1 MFCALDACLAA
12 VPSVRRLPVQTPWQ
26 STLEVATD
34 LGFSLLINIG
44 GQLVFYHAV
53 ATTGRVTLLAALILG
68 SAFVRRFITR
78 RAFETLVPAGTRQ
91 SRWQS
96 ALESAAD
103 TALGFAIAVV
113 LQMFVYGKAA
123 TLLRAS
129 GLTGLV
135 YGLAMLR
142 RYLLRRVFAAWALR
156 IA

>member
-1 MFCALDACLAA
+1 M
-12 VPSVRRLPVQTPWQ
+12 QTHWQ

-34 LGFSLLINIG
+34 FGFSLLINIG

-53 ATTGRVTLLAALILG
+53 ATTGRVTLLAVLILA

-78 RAFETLVPAGTRQ
+78 RAFESLVPVGARQ

-96 ALESAAD
+96 VLESAAD
-103 TALGFAIAVV
+103 TALGFAIAVA
-113 LQMFVYGKAA
+113 LQMLIYGEAA
-123 TLLRAS
+123 TLLRTS
-129 GLTGLV
+129 GLTFLV

-156 IA
+156 TA

>member
-1 MFCALDACLAA
+1 M
-12 VPSVRRLPVQTPWQ
+12 QTHWQ

-34 LGFSLLINIG
+34 FGFSLLINIG

-53 ATTGRVTLLAALILG
+53 ATTGRVTLLAVLILA

-96 ALESAAD
+96 VVESAVD
-103 TALGFAIAVV
+103 TALGFAIAVA
-113 LQMFVYGKAA
+113 LQLLIYGEAA

-129 GLTGLV
+129 GLTLLV

-142 RYLLRRVFAAWALR
+142 RYVLRRIFAAWALR
-156 IA
+156 TA

>member
-1 MFCALDACLAA
+1 M
-12 VPSVRRLPVQTPWQ
+12 QTHWQ

-34 LGFSLLINIG
+34 FGFSLLINIG

-53 ATTGRVTLLAALILG
+53 ATTGRVTLLAVLILA

-103 TALGFAIAVV
+103 TALGFAIAVA
-113 LQMFVYGKAA
+113 LQLLIYGEAA

-129 GLTGLV
+129 GLTLLV

-142 RYLLRRVFAAWALR
+142 RYVLRRIFAAWALR
-156 IA
+156 TA

>member
-1 MFCALDACLAA
+1 M
-12 VPSVRRLPVQTPWQ
+12 QTHWQ

-34 LGFSLLINIG
+34 FGFSLLINIG

-53 ATTGRVTLLAALILG
+53 ATTGRVTLLTVLILA

-96 ALESAAD
+96 VVESAAD
-103 TALGFAIAVV
+103 TALGFAIAVA
-113 LQMFVYGKAA
+113 LQLLIYGEAA

-129 GLTGLV
+129 GLTLLV

-142 RYLLRRVFAAWALR
+142 RYVLRRIFAAWALR
-156 IA
+156 TA

>member
-1 MFCALDACLAA
+1 M
-12 VPSVRRLPVQTPWQ
+12 QTHWQ

-34 LGFSLLINIG
+34 FGFSLLINIG

-53 ATTGRVTLLAALILG
+53 ATTGRVTLLAVLILA

-96 ALESAAD
+96 VVESAAD
-103 TALGFAIAVV
+103 TALGFAIAVA
-113 LQMFVYGKAA
+113 LQLLIYGEAA

-129 GLTGLV
+129 GLTLLV

-142 RYLLRRVFAAWALR
+142 RCVLRRIFAAWALR
-156 IA
+156 TA

>member
-1 MFCALDACLAA
+1 M
-12 VPSVRRLPVQTPWQ
+12 QTHWQ
-26 STLEVATD
+26 STLEVTVD
-34 LGFSLLINIG
+34 FGFSLLINIG

-91 SRWQS
+91 SHWQS
-96 ALESAAD
+96 VLESVVD
-103 TALGFAIAVV
+103 TALGFAIAVA
-113 LQMFVYGKAA
+113 LQMLIYGDAA

-129 GLTGLV
+129 GLTFLV

-142 RYLLRRVFAAWALR
+142 RYFLRRVFAAWALHT
-156 IA
+156 A

>member
-1 MFCALDACLAA
+1 M
-12 VPSVRRLPVQTPWQ
+12 QTHWQ

-34 LGFSLLINIG
+34 FGFSLLINIG

-53 ATTGRVTLLAALILG
+53 ATTGRVTLLAVLILA

-96 ALESAAD
+96 VVESAAD
-103 TALGFAIAVV
+103 TALGFAIAVA
-113 LQMFVYGKAA
+113 LQLLIYGEAA

-129 GLTGLV
+129 GLTLLV

-142 RYLLRRVFAAWALR
+142 RYVLRRIFAAWALR
-156 IA
+156 TA

>member
-1 MFCALDACLAA
+1 M
-12 VPSVRRLPVQTPWQ
+12 QTHWQ

-34 LGFSLLINIG
+34 FGFSLLINIG

-53 ATTGRVTLLAALILG
+53 ATTGRVTLLAVLTLA
-68 SAFVRRFITR
+68 SAFVRRFLTR

-96 ALESAAD
+96 VVESAAD
-103 TALGFAIAVV
+103 TALGFAIAVA
-113 LQMFVYGKAA
+113 LQLLIYGEAA

-129 GLTGLV
+129 GLTLLV

-142 RYLLRRVFAAWALR
+142 RYVLRRIFAAWALR
-156 IA
+156 TA

>member
-1 MFCALDACLAA
+1 
-12 VPSVRRLPVQTPWQ
+12 VQTPWQ

-78 RAFETLVPAGTRQ
+78 RAFETLVPAGARQ

-96 ALESAAD
+96 ALESLTD
-103 TALGFAIAVV
+103 TALGFAIAVA
-113 LQMFVYGKAA
+113 LQMLIYGEVA

>member
-1 MFCALDACLAA
+1 M
-12 VPSVRRLPVQTPWQ
+12 QTRWQ
-26 STLEVATD
+26 SILEVATD
-34 LGFSLLINIG
+34 FGFSLLINIG

-53 ATTGRVTLLAALILG
+53 ATTGRVTLLAVLILA
-68 SAFVRRFITR
+68 SAFVRRLITR

-103 TALGFAIAVV
+103 TALGFAIAVA
-113 LQMFVYGKAA
+113 LQMFVYGKVA

-129 GLTGLV
+129 SLTFLV

-142 RYLLRRVFAAWALR
+142 RYFLRRVFAAWALR
-156 IA
+156 TA

>member
-1 MFCALDACLAA
+1 M
-12 VPSVRRLPVQTPWQ
+12 QTHWQ

-34 LGFSLLINIG
+34 FGFSLLINIG

-53 ATTGRVTLLAALILG
+53 ATTGRVTLLAVLILA

-96 ALESAAD
+96 VVECAAD
-103 TALGFAIAVV
+103 TALGFTIAVAV
-113 LQMFVYGKAA
+113 QLLIYGEAA

-129 GLTGLV
+129 GLTLLV

-142 RYLLRRVFAAWALR
+142 RYVLRRIFAAWALR
-156 IA
+156 TA

>member
-1 MFCALDACLAA
+1 M
-12 VPSVRRLPVQTPWQ
+12 QTHWQ

-34 LGFSLLINIG
+34 FGFSLLINIG

-53 ATTGRVTLLAALILG
+53 ATTGRVTLLTVLILA

-96 ALESAAD
+96 VVESAVD
-103 TALGFAIAVV
+103 TALGFAIAVA
-113 LQMFVYGKAA
+113 LQLLIYGEAA

-129 GLTGLV
+129 GLTLLV

-142 RYLLRRVFAAWALR
+142 RCVLRRIFAAWALR
-156 IA
+156 TA

>member
-1 MFCALDACLAA
+1 M
-12 VPSVRRLPVQTPWQ
+12 QTHWQ

-34 LGFSLLINIG
+34 FGFSLLINIG
-44 GQLVFYHAV
+44 GQLVFYRAV
-53 ATTGRVTLLAALILG
+53 ATTGRVTLLAVLILA

-78 RAFETLVPAGTRQ
+78 RAFETLVSAGTRQ

-103 TALGFAIAVV
+103 TALGFAIAVA
-113 LQMFVYGKAA
+113 LQMLIYGEAA
-123 TLLRAS
+123 TLMRAS
-129 GLTGLV
+129 GLTFLV

-156 IA
+156 TA